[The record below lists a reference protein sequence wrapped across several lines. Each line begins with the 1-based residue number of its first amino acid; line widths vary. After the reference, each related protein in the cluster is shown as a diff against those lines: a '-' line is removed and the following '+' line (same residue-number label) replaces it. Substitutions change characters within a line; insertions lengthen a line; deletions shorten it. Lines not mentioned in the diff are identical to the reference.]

1 MTLNL
6 SDEYRLDLTLNDVIF
21 EAYDLLQVA
30 ADGETIVGGLFNRAR
45 DSLNIMLKLWETQGI
60 HLWTMT
66 EGSLFLRVRRD
77 KNDFRLEGSDTTAVH
92 LTNVFRQ
99 KTLAAAVTVADLTI
113 QLEDVDDMQI
123 GDQIAFINDGTAT
136 DAVANEL
143 EWFIIMEIV
152 GDVVTLDAATV
163 TNAILGAV
171 VYTYD
176 YQNFSLLTAVT
187 AADSI
192 VEVADTTLFNVG
204 DTIALL
210 GDTNVTEERIIAAIN
225 QATNELTV
233 TVAFT
238 ITASIGNACLNRTT
252 RRNKFIPVKRIL
264 NDNVRRRE
272 STNYEIPIVFQS
284 RKDYF
289 DLPNKNQPGTP
300 IQAYYDRQIPQGVM
314 YLWNAPSSA
323 VSIINF
329 TYERKLQVMLEATQT
344 FDLPEDWYDAVVYNL
359 AKRLISKVGCSQE
372 RKADIVSAAQEYLD
386 NSLAFDQAVYPIRLK
401 PQRYG

>member
-1 MTLNL
+1 MTTSN
-6 SDEYRLDLTLNDVIF
+6 EYRLDLTLNDVIF

-45 DSLNIMLKLWETQGI
+45 DSVNIMLKLWESQGI

-66 EGSLFLRVRRD
+66 EGSLFLQVERD
-77 KNDFRLEGSDTTAVH
+77 KNDFRLEGFEALTADASVVHLANEFVQRTITADVAVSTLLLPMEDVTNLTVGSQIGAINGDNDLDWYVVMEITGLNVTLSRPTDNALSSGTVIYSYDYFNFSTLTAPELLGATVLDVVDTTIYNVGDSVLIH
-92 LTNVFRQ
+92 LTN
-99 KTLAAAVTVADLTI
+99 
-113 QLEDVDDMQI
+113 
-123 GDQIAFINDGTAT
+123 NST
-136 DAVANEL
+136 D
-143 EWFIIMEIV
+143 
-152 GDVVTLDAATV
+152 
-163 TNAILGAV
+163 
-171 VYTYD
+171 
-176 YQNFSLLTAVT
+176 
-187 AADSI
+187 
-192 VEVADTTLFNVG
+192 
-204 DTIALL
+204 
-210 GDTNVTEERIIAAIN
+210 ERIISAVN
-225 QATNELTV
+225 QGAN
-233 TVAFT
+233 T
-238 ITASIGNACLNRTT
+238 ITITVGLTDAAGVGEEVVNITT
-252 RRNKFIPVKRIL
+252 RLQPAFKPVKRIL

-314 YLWNAPSSA
+314 YLWNSPSSA

-329 TYERKLQVMLEATQT
+329 TYERKIQVMTEATQT
-344 FDLPEDWYDAVVYNL
+344 FDLPEDWYDAITYNL

-386 NSLAFDQAVYPIRLK
+386 NALAFDQAVYPIRLK